1 LHCTRW
7 QNRSGTMCT
16 RRLIS
21 GIHAQGP
28 RHKVPPCA
36 TLPTCAK
43 KLRMVKKGRAVS
55 RFLFLN
61 LSFIF
66 ATYPPAKSGQPLN
79 CRYIWSCRPVCD
91 TLCMSPCIVVGSYPA
106 FSPLPCGGCFLLS
119 RAKDYSLLRFPQ
131 TGALSCADFPQR
143 LEAPRQIA
151 LPF

>member
-1 LHCTRW
+1 MHCTRW

-28 RHKVPPCA
+28 RHKLPPCA

-43 KLRMVKKGRAVS
+43 KLRMVKKRQGRKPLSVFES
-55 RFLFLN
+55 VIYLRN
-61 LSFIF
+61 L
-66 ATYPPAKSGQPLN
+66 PPGKERAALS

-143 LEAPRQIA
+143 LEAPRQIV